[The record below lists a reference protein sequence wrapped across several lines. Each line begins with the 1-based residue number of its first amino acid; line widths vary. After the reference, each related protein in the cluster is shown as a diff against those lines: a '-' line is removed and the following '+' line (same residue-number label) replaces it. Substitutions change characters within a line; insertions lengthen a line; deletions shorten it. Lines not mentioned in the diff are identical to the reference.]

1 MKVGIKYCGG
11 CQNRYNRSDFV
22 NEVKAKNTDVDFV
35 IAQDADV
42 VDYLLVINGCTA
54 ACADISKITS
64 RKGYFMVTGKHQI
77 KMVQKKLDE
86 LKEEEKEDKARRKIL
101 RIGDHAQFS
110 KTITDADV
118 TLFAGVT
125 GDFARM
131 HVDEEFAKLSEFG
144 GRVVHGM
151 LALSYISTV
160 MGMKLPGDGTIFMG
174 QNMKFLRPIFVGDTL
189 TAKVELI
196 SFIEQNEFYIGVFRG
211 VCENQKQ
218 EMVLR
223 GTFEQ
228 KMPKYYFVIEEENKE

>member
-35 IAQDADV
+35 IAQDDDV

-64 RKGYFMVTGKHQI
+64 RKGYFMVT
-77 KMVQKKLDE
+77 
-86 LKEEEKEDKARRKIL
+86 DKARRKIL

-174 QNMKFLRPIFVGDTL
+174 QNMKFLRPVFVGDTL
-189 TAKVELI
+189 TAKVEMI